1 MQAFPSECRADII
14 KDSRRRSKSS
24 YCVSM
29 CSSQGCGNRN
39 PIERKTWF
47 PDIEPLNLGGLRDSI
62 ATFIH
67 VSPILKDTIWGFLEQ
82 YDLPVVVGPQVYDM
96 RFELNEVEARSEHYP
111 STISFLNL
119 LNSLIAEERD
129 ATDSI
134 FRFIYDYAVGPFS
147 QSAYAD
153 PSEKWQLGVS
163 CLQYFQM
170 ILSMYDIKE
179 EDIDLVASQSQLSTP
194 LQSSLL

>member
-1 MQAFPSECRADII
+1 MQGRYYQRFKEMQKLLLCIYVFFARCLFVLWHISVIP
-14 KDSRRRSKSS
+14 
-24 YCVSM
+24 
-29 CSSQGCGNRN
+29 GCGNRN

-163 CLQYFQM
+163 CLQYFQ
-170 ILSMYDIKE
+170 
-179 EDIDLVASQSQLSTP
+179 
-194 LQSSLL
+194 